1 MLFKENPFYLL
12 SVHSTDGAAAI
23 DAALSHKRMALS
35 KEAEGAPYS
44 KAAHWLLQMEHRS
57 EAEYF
62 WPSGLPRKEAFL
74 LAQSGE
80 SDSPLSPRLRLLRFL
95 NALPEGTLT
104 LEALLAAEEDFLALS
119 PQEALEDIQR
129 DRRVAGFP
137 AIEEPWVI
145 EGYQQ
150 ALMLEIG
157 SGAIAASRILP
168 EEERRGLLIALAKQ
182 GRRGMLY
189 TQLLSAYEADVA
201 KGRAQL
207 ENDIAYALMISP
219 NHPQQGLSLLAEK
232 TRRYLSLSMPLY
244 AMSGCWVLR
253 PVFSRI
259 RNRAIDLSERLGRE
273 TGEQWLAL
281 MEDLFAFAPVFAKEI
296 REDQARLSRGEK
308 LLGRKEETERKDRLE
323 IPRHISRIP
332 HVEME
337 KGDRHWG
344 TVVVIVLALAFLLFG
359 R

>member
-23 DAALSHKRMALS
+23 DAALSHKRMALPL
-35 KEAEGAPYS
+35 EAEGAPYS

-74 LAQSGE
+74 LTQSGE

-129 DRRVAGFP
+129 DRHVAGFP
-137 AIEEPWVI
+137 VIEEPWVI

-150 ALMLEIG
+150 ELILEIG
-157 SGAIAASRILP
+157 SGAIAASRLLA
-168 EEERRGLLIALAKQ
+168 EEERRGVLIALAKQ

-189 TQLLSAYEADVA
+189 TQLLSAYERDVA
-201 KGRAQL
+201 KERAQL
-207 ENDIAYALMISP
+207 ENDIAYALMISSK
-219 NHPQQGLSLLAEK
+219 HPQQGLSLLAEK
-232 TRRYLSLSMPLY
+232 SRRYLSLSMPLY
-244 AMSGCWVLR
+244 VMSGCWVLR

-273 TGEQWLAL
+273 TGKRWFSLLE
-281 MEDLFAFAPVFAKEI
+281 ELFAFVPVFAKEI
-296 REDQARLSRGEK
+296 REDQVRLSCGEK
-308 LLGRKEETERKDRLE
+308 LPRGKEGISQKDRLE
-323 IPRHISRIP
+323 IPRHISEIP
-332 HVEME
+332 HVKME
-337 KGDRHWG
+337 KGDRRWG
-344 TVVVIVLALAFLLFG
+344 IVVVIVLALAFLLFG

>member
-23 DAALSHKRMALS
+23 DAALSHQRKLLPL
-35 KEAEGAPYS
+35 EAEGAAS
-44 KAAHWLLQMEHRS
+44 EAAHWLLRMENRS

-62 WPSGLPRKEAFL
+62 WPSGLSRRDAFL
-74 LAQSGE
+74 LAEGGE
-80 SDSPLSPRLRLLRFL
+80 SDCALSPRLRLLRFL
-95 NALPEGTLT
+95 NALSEDTLR
-104 LEALLAAEEDFLALS
+104 LEALLSAEEDFLALS
-119 PQEALEDIQR
+119 PLEALEDIQR
-129 DRRVAGFP
+129 DRRIAGFP
-137 AIEEPWVI
+137 VIEEPWVI

-157 SGAIAASRILP
+157 DAAIDASRCLP
-168 EEERRGLLIALAKQ
+168 EEERRALLTSLAKQ

-189 TQLLSAYEADVA
+189 TQLMSAYEEDMRKELSELV
-201 KGRAQL
+201 R
-207 ENDIAYALMISP
+207 DIEYALMISKK
-219 NHPQQGLSLLAEK
+219 HPQQGIALLTEK
-232 TRRYLSLSMPLY
+232 TRRYLALAMPLY
-244 AMSGCWVLR
+244 VMSGCWVLR

-308 LLGRKEETERKDRLE
+308 LLDRKEETERKDRLE

-344 TVVVIVLALAFLLFG
+344 TVVVIVLALSFLLFG